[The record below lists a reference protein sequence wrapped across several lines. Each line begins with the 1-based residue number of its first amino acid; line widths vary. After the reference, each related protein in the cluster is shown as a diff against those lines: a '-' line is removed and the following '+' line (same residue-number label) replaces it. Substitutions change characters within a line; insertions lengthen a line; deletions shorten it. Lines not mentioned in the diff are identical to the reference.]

1 MDQIGTGQI
10 GRGQVGA
17 GRTDEMTWARSSSAA
32 QRALAPDLARGWMLL
47 LIAIAN
53 VSAYLWGHATPL
65 YTMHPTDGGSLD
77 RALSAIA
84 IVFVDARI
92 YPMFAFLFGY
102 GMVQFARSREARG
115 VPQCAVSGMFLRRH
129 LWLLAF
135 GFVHALLLFA
145 GDILGA
151 YGLTGLVLT
160 AALFWRPTRA
170 LRIAVW
176 VLLGLFALGAVAVM
190 GVMLLLAAL
199 LPFDSQELLAADAWG
214 STADML
220 NGIASYGWAMLARA
234 GLWLLTTPAAVL
246 SVLVPACVLLGW
258 IAARYRWLEG
268 GVTRFGLGTV
278 AVWGILIG
286 SVAAAPTALG
296 YLGLLPVAEPVVWGW
311 ALFAQLGGVAG
322 GIGYAALFGWVAQR
336 LRSGP
341 GPVARAVAAVG
352 KRSLSSYLLQSVIF
366 APLLAAWGF
375 GLGARIGTAEA
386 FGIAAG
392 AWLLSLV
399 VAVLLER
406 RGARGPAEVL
416 LRRLTYGRLDAPRG
430 GAQSAP

>member
-1 MDQIGTGQI
+1 MGMAQ
-10 GRGQVGA
+10 
-17 GRTDEMTWARSSSAA
+17 TDEMTPARLAGA
-32 QRALAPDLARGWMLL
+32 GPRALAPDLARGWMLL

-53 VSAYLWGHATPL
+53 VSAYLWGHTVPL
-65 YTMHPTDGGSLD
+65 YTTHPIDGGSLD
-77 RALSAIA
+77 RVLSAIA

-115 VPQCAVSGMFLRRH
+115 VPQRAVAGMFLRRH
-129 LWLLAF
+129 LWLLVF

-160 AALFWRPTRA
+160 AALFWRPNRA
-170 LRIAVW
+170 LRITVW
-176 VLLGLFALGAVAVM
+176 VLLGVFAAGAVMLM

-199 LPFDSQELLAADAWG
+199 IPPDSQELMTPDAWG
-214 STADML
+214 SSADML

-246 SVLVPACVLLGW
+246 SLLVPACVLLGW
-258 IAARYRWLEG
+258 IAGRHRWLEG
-268 GVTRFGLGTV
+268 GITRFGLGAV
-278 AVWGILIG
+278 AVWGILVG
-286 SVAAAPTALG
+286 SLAALPTALG
-296 YLGLLPVAEPVVWGW
+296 YLGLLPVAEPVMWGW
-311 ALFAQLGGVAG
+311 TLFAQLGGVAG
-322 GIGYAALFGWVAQR
+322 GIGYAALFGWVALR

-341 GPVARAVAAVG
+341 GPMSLAVAAVG
-352 KRSLSSYLLQSVIF
+352 RRSLSSYLLQSVVF

-375 GLGARIGTAEA
+375 GLGARIGTAAA
-386 FGIAAG
+386 FGIAVG

-399 VAVLLER
+399 LAVLLER
-406 RGARGPAEVL
+406 RGVRGPAEVL
-416 LRRLTYGRLDAPRG
+416 LRRLTYGRLDAPRTD
-430 GAQSAP
+430 AQPAP